1 MAYFRHRRVVA
12 GERQGSPDVCGLSVS
27 SPRGSRLFRSCAA
40 ACTTRSECDVSAY
53 PRTPPSRRALVKTIT
68 KKDLIDQLAEY
79 CNCKGPVA
87 KDAVDSLL
95 HYVATQIAA
104 GSRIEIRD
112 YLIVDVVI
120 KPAHIAHN
128 PRTLEKFK
136 VPEKRVVRIK
146 AGRALREAV
155 EKGTPPS
162 NRKGK
167 RGDVPTGTAG
177 KGAPTIEPKPTRGG
191 ARARKPMSVD

>member
-1 MAYFRHRRVVA
+1 M
-12 GERQGSPDVCGLSVS
+12 
-27 SPRGSRLFRSCAA
+27 
-40 ACTTRSECDVSAY
+40 SAH
-53 PRTPPSRRALVKTIT
+53 PRTPPNPRAPVKTIT
-68 KKDLIDQLAEY
+68 KKDLIDQLALY
-79 CNCKGPVA
+79 CKCKGPVA

-95 HYVATQIAA
+95 HYIATQIAS

-112 YLIVDVVI
+112 YLIVDVVT

-128 PRTLEKFK
+128 PRTMEKFE

-155 EKGTPPS
+155 ETGTPPS

-167 RGDVPTGTAG
+167 RGDGPGAAG
-177 KGAPTIEPKPTRGG
+177 KGAPTIEPKPPRGG
-191 ARARKPMSVD
+191 ARAR